1 MEMLLV
7 IGLVVVLLSPTHEL
21 LAKKIME
28 KNDQNK

>member
-7 IGLVVVLLSPTHEL
+7 AGLLVALLSPTHEL

-28 KNDQNK
+28 KNDKNK